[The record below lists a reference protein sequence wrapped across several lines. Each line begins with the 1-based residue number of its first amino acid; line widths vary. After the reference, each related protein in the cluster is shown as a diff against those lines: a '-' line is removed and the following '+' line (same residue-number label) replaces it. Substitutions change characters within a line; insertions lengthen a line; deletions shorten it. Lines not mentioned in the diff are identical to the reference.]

1 MNRRRFTGIWIFL
14 TMLPVASPVSADAV
28 VESRSYNYSEGWAL
42 VSAPPPPGPYMAIN
56 LDPRIPGQDLLPM
69 LPVKESANAVVS
81 EIPADSIPVEALENP
96 PAAGMPVMPESGQS
110 PAADLNAAGAALPP
124 PVPGRYNRMMPAYN
138 YPAAPRY
145 PVRTGFPNYRSTPPM
160 GYYGGA
166 VPRTPQQV
174 PPPPVYD
181 ATINERRYYASP
193 GWEGRP

>member
-69 LPVKESANAVVS
+69 LPVKEPANAVVS
-81 EIPADSIPVEALENP
+81 KIPADSIPVEALENP
-96 PAAGMPVMPESGQS
+96 PAAGMPVIPESGQS

-124 PVPGRYNRMMPAYN
+124 PVPGRYNRVMPAYN

-145 PVRTGFPNYRSTPPM
+145 PDRMEEPFRGLRNRFHHLQCMTPRLM
-160 GYYGGA
+160 SAGTTLARDGKGDHKLGGYPSI
-166 VPRTPQQV
+166 V
-174 PPPPVYD
+174 
-181 ATINERRYYASP
+181 
-193 GWEGRP
+193 

>member
-1 MNRRRFTGIWIFL
+1 MNRRRFTGIWLFL
-14 TMLPVASPVSADAV
+14 TTLPVALPVTADTV
-28 VESRSYNYSEGWAL
+28 VESRGYHYSEGWAL

-56 LDPRIPGQDLLPM
+56 LDPRIPGQDLLPL
-69 LPVKESANAVVS
+69 LPVQGPATAVVS

-96 PAAGMPVMPESGQS
+96 PAAGIPAMPESGQR
-110 PAADLNAAGAALPP
+110 PAADLNAARATLPP

-145 PVRTGFPNYRSTPPM
+145 PVRTGSRNYRSTPPT

-166 VPRTPQQV
+166 VPRAPQQV

-181 ATINERRYYASP
+181 AMINERGSYVSP
-193 GWEGRP
+193 GRQGTP